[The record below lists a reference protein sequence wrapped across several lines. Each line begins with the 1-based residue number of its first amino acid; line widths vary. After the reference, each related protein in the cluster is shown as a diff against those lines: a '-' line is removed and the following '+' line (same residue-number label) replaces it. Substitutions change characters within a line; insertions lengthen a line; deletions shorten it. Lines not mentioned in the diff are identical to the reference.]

1 MMGRTPNLT
10 VAALVLACAPHAQA
24 TTLQRMTLEELTAT
38 APYVVRVRCLAAES
52 RFEEGEI
59 WTLTTFEVLET
70 MKGAIPRRITV
81 RLLGGRAGNLVST
94 VDGVPRFQPGEEL
107 FLFLEP
113 ASPSAYSVTSWA
125 QGTFRIRR
133 DPATGAEFV
142 TQDTSGLAMF
152 DPATKQFHP
161 GGVRNLPVEEFR
173 QRIRTALEKLRGRR
187 QP

>member
-1 MMGRTPNLT
+1 MGRTQKLT
-10 VAALVLACAPHAQA
+10 AVALLLACAPLARA
-24 TTLQRMTLEELTAT
+24 TTLQRMTLEELAAT
-38 APYVVRVRCLAAES
+38 AQYLVRVRCLATES

-59 WTLTTFEVLET
+59 WTFTTFEVLET
-70 MKGAIPRRITV
+70 MKGNLSRRITV

-94 VDGVPRFQPGEEL
+94 VDGVPRFHPGEEL

-113 ASPSAYSVTSWA
+113 AGPAAYSVTSWA

-142 TQDTSGLAMF
+142 TQDTSGLVMF
-152 DPATKQFHP
+152 DPATRRFHP
-161 GGVRNLPVEEFR
+161 GGVRNLPAEEFR
-173 QRIRTALEKLRGRR
+173 QRVRTALERLQDRR